1 MNSLEYLLQPAILFF
16 LLGVLAV
23 VVKSDLEIPDSVL
36 KILSLYLLF
45 ALGFKGG
52 TELQHTAWS
61 WAVATPLLVAVAA
74 SFLFPLAV
82 YPIMRRKFSPVDA
95 AAVAA
100 TYGSVSAVT
109 FMTASSFLEV
119 RGMAFG
125 GYMVA
130 ALALMESPA
139 ILTGLVL
146 ARQANGG
153 SGGSGGLSW
162 GSVLHECLANKSV
175 LVLLGSL
182 LIGCVTPASGAR
194 ALQPFVAG
202 LFPGV
207 LCFFLMDLGIVAAR
221 RIADL
226 RAGGIYAVVF
236 ALAFPLVAGGGALLL
251 ARVLHFGVGDAVLFA
266 ILCGSGSYIAVPAA
280 FRAALPEANPGVY
293 VALALGVTFPF
304 NLFIGIPLACSV
316 ARALW
321 G

>member
-1 MNSLEYLLQPAILFF
+1 MMPQFEYLLQPAILFF

-23 VVKSDLEIPDSVL
+23 VVRSDLEIPDSVL

-52 TELQHTAWS
+52 TELQKTDWS
-61 WAVATPLLVAVAA
+61 WAVATPLLTAVAA
-74 SFLFPLAV
+74 SLLFPLAV
-82 YPIMRRKFSPVDA
+82 YPIMRRKFRPADA

-109 FMTASSFLEV
+109 FMTAVTVLEA

-146 ARQANGG
+146 ARRAQGG
-153 SGGSGGLSW
+153 GGGLSW
-162 GSVLHECLANKSV
+162 GSVIHECLANKSV

-182 LIGCVTPASGAR
+182 LIGCVTPATGAR
-194 ALQPFVAG
+194 ALQPFVVG

-221 RIADL
+221 RMADL
-226 RAGGIYAVVF
+226 RAGGIYAVAF
-236 ALAFPLVAGGGALLL
+236 ALGFPLVAGGGALLL
-251 ARVLHFGVGDAVLFA
+251 ARALHFEAGDAVLFA

-280 FRAALPEANPGVY
+280 FRAALPEANPGIY

-304 NLFIGIPLACSV
+304 NLFIGIPLACAVS
-316 ARALW
+316 RIFW
-321 G
+321 D

>member
-1 MNSLEYLLQPAILFF
+1 MGPLDYLLQPAILFF
-16 LLGVLAV
+16 LLGALAV
-23 VVKSDLEIPDSVL
+23 VVRSDLEIPDSVL

-52 TELQHTAWS
+52 TELQKTDWS
-61 WAVATPLLVAVAA
+61 WAVATPLLAAVAA
-74 SFLFPLAV
+74 SFVFPLAV
-82 YPIMRRKFSPVDA
+82 YPIMRRKFLPVDA

-109 FMTASSFLEV
+109 FMTAASFLEL
-119 RGMAFG
+119 RGTAFG

-139 ILTGLVL
+139 ILTGLIL
-146 ARQANGG
+146 ARRAQGG
-153 SGGSGGLSW
+153 AGGLSW
-162 GSVLHECLANKSV
+162 GSVVHECLANKSV

-182 LIGCVTPASGAR
+182 LIGCVTPSSGAL

-221 RIADL
+221 RISDL
-226 RAGGIYAVVF
+226 RAGGVYAVAF
-236 ALAFPLVAGGGALLL
+236 ALGFPLVAGGAGLLL
-251 ARVLHFGVGDAVLFA
+251 ARALNLGAGDAVLFA

-280 FRAALPEANPGVY
+280 FRAALPEANPGIY

-304 NLFIGIPLACSV
+304 NLFVGIPLACAV
-316 ARALW
+316 TDLLW
-321 G
+321 

>member
-1 MNSLEYLLQPAILFF
+1 MMTQLEYLLQPAILFF

-23 VVKSDLEIPDSVL
+23 VVRSDLEIPDSVL

-52 TELQHTAWS
+52 TELQKTDWS
-61 WAVATPLLVAVAA
+61 WAVATPLVAAVAA

-82 YPIMRRKFSPVDA
+82 YPIMRRKFRPVDA

-109 FMTASSFLEV
+109 FMTAATVLEA

-146 ARQANGG
+146 ARRAQGG
-153 SGGSGGLSW
+153 GGGLSW
-162 GSVLHECLANKSV
+162 GNVFHECLANKSV

-194 ALQPFVAG
+194 ALQPFVVG

-221 RIADL
+221 RMADL
-226 RAGGIYAVVF
+226 RAGGIYAVAF
-236 ALAFPLVAGGGALLL
+236 ALGFPLVAGGGALLL
-251 ARVLHFGVGDAVLFA
+251 ARALHFGAGDAVLFA

-280 FRAALPEANPGVY
+280 FRAALPEANPGIY

-304 NLFIGIPLACSV
+304 NLFVGIPLACSV
-316 ARALW
+316 TRMLW

>member
-1 MNSLEYLLQPAILFF
+1 MMTQLDYLLQPAILFF

-23 VVKSDLEIPDSVL
+23 IVRSDLEIPDSVL

-52 TELQHTAWS
+52 TELQKTDWS
-61 WAVATPLLVAVAA
+61 WAVATPLLAAIAA

-82 YPIMRRKFSPVDA
+82 YPIMRRKFRPVDA

-109 FMTASSFLEV
+109 FMTAATFLEA

-146 ARQANGG
+146 ARRAQGG
-153 SGGSGGLSW
+153 GGGLSW

-194 ALQPFVAG
+194 ALQPFVVG

-221 RIADL
+221 RLADL
-226 RAGGIYAVVF
+226 RAGGIYAVAF
-236 ALAFPLVAGGGALLL
+236 ALGFPLIAGGGGLLL
-251 ARVLHFGVGDAVLFA
+251 ARALHFGAGDAVLFA

-280 FRAALPEANPGVY
+280 FRAALPEANPGIY

-304 NLFIGIPLACSV
+304 NLFVGIPLACEAS
-316 ARALW
+316 RILW
-321 G
+321 N